1 MDPMTAIGLA
11 GSIVQFV
18 SFSHEFV
25 SLGKEI
31 YNSSTGA
38 REQSIELD
46 TMIQDLS
53 AIHKSLLQ
61 SWSTDPDCRSKQEKN
76 IASLVTQ
83 CEPIYQKLQGV
94 LAGLQVQGDHRKWKS
109 FCKALKSVWKEDQIN
124 SMEKRLHRLQR
135 QIDSHLVADIRYGS
149 LQDVQILVLTNLKI
163 RTEFSGSASQ
173 RSSRKFTPP
182 RNQSSQ
188 GSTSDKI
195 DNGGRI

>member
-31 YNSSTGA
+31 YKSSAGV

-53 AIHKSLLQ
+53 AIHESLLQ
-61 SWSTDPDCRSKQEKN
+61 SWSTDPTRRSKQENN

-83 CEPIYQKLQGV
+83 CEPIYKELQGV
-94 LAGLQVQGDHRKWKS
+94 LAGLQVQGDDRRKWKS

-124 SMEKRLHRLQR
+124 NLEKRLHRLQQ
-135 QIDSHLVADIRYGS
+135 QIDSHLITDIRYGS
-149 LQDVQILVLTNLKI
+149 H
-163 RTEFSGSASQ
+163 
-173 RSSRKFTPP
+173 SRLFYTY
-182 RNQSSQ
+182 
-188 GSTSDKI
+188 
-195 DNGGRI
+195 

>member
-11 GSIVQFV
+11 DSIVQFV

-31 YNSSTGA
+31 YKSSAGA

-61 SWSTDPDCRSKQEKN
+61 SWSTDPANRSNQENN

-83 CEPIYQKLQGV
+83 CEPVYKELQGV
-94 LAGLQVQGDHRKWKS
+94 LAGLQVQGDDRRKWKS
-109 FCKALKSVWKEDQIN
+109 FCKALKSVWKEDQI
-124 SMEKRLHRLQR
+124 SSLEKRLQRLQQ
-135 QIDSHLVADIRYGS
+135 QIDSHLINDIRYGS
-149 LQDVQILVLTNLKI
+149 HRRLFYTY
-163 RTEFSGSASQ
+163 
-173 RSSRKFTPP
+173 
-182 RNQSSQ
+182 
-188 GSTSDKI
+188 
-195 DNGGRI
+195 